1 MVVVIVKATAPDANA
16 VQGFILVASAR
27 RRRASLSVS
36 SATNTVINTVRKS
49 ASRLGTKPKTN
60 LR

>member
-1 MVVVIVKATAPDANA
+1 MLVVMVKANAPEAKA

-36 SATNTVINTVRKS
+36 SATNIVINTVRKS
-49 ASRLGTKPKTN
+49 VSRLGIKPKTS
-60 LR
+60 

>member
-1 MVVVIVKATAPDANA
+1 MLVVMVNATEPDANA

-36 SATNTVINTVRKS
+36 SATNMVINTVRKS
-49 ASRLGTKPKTN
+49 VSRLGIKPKTS
-60 LR
+60 